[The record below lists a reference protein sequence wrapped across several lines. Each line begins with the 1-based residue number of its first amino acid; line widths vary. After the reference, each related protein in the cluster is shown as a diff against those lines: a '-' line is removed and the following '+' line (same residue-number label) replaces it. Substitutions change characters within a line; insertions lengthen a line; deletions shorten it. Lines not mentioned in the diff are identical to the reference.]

1 VHNSSNLALNK
12 ALSGLSETA
21 AAIVCHA
28 KVGRYSYP
36 RALFLF
42 FYRLQLNVMLNRLTA
57 YFSFQVENQIWFQKQ
72 VRRVENENREI
83 CDFMAAYV
91 TAPFVYELI

>member
-57 YFSFQVENQIWFQKQ
+57 YFSFEVGNLYLIPEC
-72 VRRVENENREI
+72 EDLDDENREF
-83 CDFMAAYV
+83 CDFTTV
-91 TAPFVYELI
+91 SFGVYLLMI